1 MKDVT
6 VNECVSQRRVLRNC
20 LATLLE
26 SGQNMLLQSLCLTE
40 LETATRTGGERPD
53 QDRSEEVREGRR
65 TRNGECFHHQKR
77 EPGARR
83 VDGVESEGV
92 QKTRVGVG

>member
-1 MKDVT
+1 MKDLT
-6 VNECVSQRRVLRNC
+6 VNEWASQQRVLRNC

-53 QDRSEEVREGRR
+53 QDRNEEAKERRCRRNSKCFPTRRE
-65 TRNGECFHHQKR
+65 N
-77 EPGARR
+77 PGSR
-83 VDGVESEGV
+83 V
-92 QKTRVGVG
+92 